1 MKDKDKVYHAT
12 AQKIFLEYSG
22 TISSCRS
29 LMGGTVAFPT
39 VDGRACRE
47 ENELITSE
55 KGLLEGSR
63 VLFWLVLYR

>member
-1 MKDKDKVYHAT
+1 
-12 AQKIFLEYSG
+12 
-22 TISSCRS
+22 
-29 LMGGTVAFPT
+29 MGGTVAFPT

-63 VLFWLVLYR
+63 VLLWLVLCC